1 VIIINKYELMLIVDP
16 AVEAD
21 RQAEILDRLRSTVE
35 GSKGTIVGTDTSAPW
50 GKRKLAYEINGL
62 TEGTY
67 SVVTFTATPQTVAEV
82 ERVLS
87 ITDDVVRFIT
97 LRLKA

>member
-1 VIIINKYELMLIVDP
+1 VIIINKYETMLILNP

-21 RQAEILDRLRSTVE
+21 RQAEILERLRSTIE
-35 GSKGTIVGTDTSAPW
+35 STNGTVTNVDDW

-62 TEGTY
+62 LEGIY
-67 SVVTFTATPQTVAEV
+67 VIVTATAAPQAVAEA
-82 ERVLS
+82 ERVLG
-87 ITDDVVRFIT
+87 ITDEVVRFKT